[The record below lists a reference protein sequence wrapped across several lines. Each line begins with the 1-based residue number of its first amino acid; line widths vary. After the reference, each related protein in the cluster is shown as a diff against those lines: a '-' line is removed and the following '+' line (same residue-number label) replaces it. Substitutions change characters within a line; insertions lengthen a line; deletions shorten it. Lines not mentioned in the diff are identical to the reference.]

1 MDIAKFLDK
10 KTSFAI
16 IGASNSPE
24 KFGFR
29 IFRAVKVAGFK
40 VYPVNYKERLIQ
52 GDKAYPTIADLPEKV
67 TVMNFVVPPSVS
79 LEITEKAYSLGYR
92 TFWYQPGSFDQ
103 SILDFH
109 TGKDT
114 TVIKDKC
121 LLEEA
126 SKLAN

>member
-10 KTSFAI
+10 KTTFAV
-16 IGASNSPE
+16 IGASNNPE

-29 IFRAVKVAGFK
+29 IFRAVKEAGFK
-40 VYPVNYKERLIQ
+40 VYAINYKETLIQ
-52 GDKAYPTIADLPEKV
+52 GEKAYATITDLPEKV
-67 TVMNFVVPPSVS
+67 AVLNFVVPPSIS
-79 LEITEKAYSLGYR
+79 LGITEKAYTLGYR

-109 TGKDT
+109 QNKDT
-114 TVIKDKC
+114 QVISDKC

-126 SKLAN
+126 SKLIH